1 MRELTKSYSI
11 LLNTVLWR
19 NQVPRGVDARQLRG
33 LLASIER
40 IALLIFGASTILLRL
55 IQFSFGFFEEGTGPY
70 ASTQTELLES
80 LVAVS
85 VFTAFFAFKEI
96 HLRWNAYY
104 YSAYYIL
111 LFFVVYHVGIP
122 DGEADVHEK
131 FLTYLAFTLAQAL
144 RPGRFSGW
152 PVLLFLL
159 GHVCIFQDF
168 EATDALLIQHVF
180 TLMWAAFLAL
190 FLETVLLFACVRYLE
205 LRGKIAKETADLMM
219 AQKVHDNLF
228 PSFRENERLRLDVY
242 RSPENRTGG
251 DFYDLV
257 RLREGDLGLFL
268 ADVSGHGISS
278 AMMTAA
284 LKVLIARMPYRLRL
298 EPVEMM
304 EHLDETMSRD
314 FGSHHASAVY
324 VMFDFK
330 RMRARLANAGH
341 PAALYAPR
349 GRPFREIRTQGSVL
363 GYRVARPIAQ
373 ELAFSLEPGD
383 RFFLYTDGLTEYASS
398 NNGNHAPEVHPEVLL
413 AGLEDLDG
421 EALIE
426 AVLQRMRGTSDF
438 AGFKDDVMIAV
449 IQVK

>member
-1 MRELTKSYSI
+1 MRDLTKSYSY

-19 NQVPRGVDARQLRG
+19 NQVPRGVDGRQLRA

-55 IQFSFGFFEEGTGPY
+55 IQFSFGFFEDGSGLY
-70 ASTQTELLES
+70 ASTQTELMES
-80 LVAVS
+80 LVAVA
-85 VFTAFFAFKEI
+85 VVTTFFAFKEV
-96 HLRWNAYY
+96 HHRWNSYF
-104 YSAYYIL
+104 YSVYYIA
-111 LFFVVYHVGIP
+111 LFLVVYHFGMP
-122 DGEADVHEK
+122 ESAADVNEK
-131 FLTYLAFTLAQAL
+131 FLTYLAFTLSQAL

-159 GHVCIFQDF
+159 AHILFFQDF
-168 EATDALLIQHVF
+168 EASEALLVQHVF
-180 TLMWAAFLAL
+180 TLIWAALLAL
-190 FLETVLLFACVRYLE
+190 FLESVLLFACVRYLE
-205 LRGKIAKETADLMM
+205 LRGKIAKESADLSM
-219 AQKVHDNLF
+219 AQKVHENLF
-228 PSFRENERLRLDVY
+228 PSFRENDRLRLDVY
-242 RSPENRTGG
+242 RSPENQTGG

-284 LKVLIARMPYRLRL
+284 LKVLLARMPYRLRL

-341 PAALYAPR
+341 PAAMYAPQ

-398 NNGNHAPEVHPEVLL
+398 NGSETADIHAEVLL
-413 AGLEDLDG
+413 AGLEELDG

-426 AVLQRMRGTSDF
+426 AVLERIRNRHDF

-449 IQVK
+449 IHVK